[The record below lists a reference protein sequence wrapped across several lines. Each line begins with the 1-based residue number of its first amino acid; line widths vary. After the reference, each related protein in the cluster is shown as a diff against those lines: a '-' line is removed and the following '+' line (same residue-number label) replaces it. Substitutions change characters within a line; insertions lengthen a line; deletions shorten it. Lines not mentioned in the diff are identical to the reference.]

1 MSPPAPTGAV
11 RGRGPLAV
19 ALAVLLVLVAAL
31 VAWSLPRSGGRL
43 VYALD
48 DAYIHMAMARN
59 LAEHGVFGV
68 TRYGFTSSSS
78 SPLWT
83 LLLAGLFTLLGP
95 RGWLP
100 LALNVLFAASLLAV
114 ADRVLQTHGVRP
126 RSRLLALLGIVGWPS
141 SRSSSSRRF
150 RRWCWWDRSTS
161 CMPR

>member
-1 MSPPAPTGAV
+1 RRAGMHARLPGEAQALLGPLSSMSAPGAL

-19 ALAVLLVLVAAL
+19 ALAVLAAAL
-31 VAWSLPRSGGRL
+31 GVVVAWSLRHSGGQI

-83 LLLAGLFTLLGP
+83 LLLAGLFALLGP
-95 RGWLP
+95 RDWLP
-100 LALNVLFAASLLAV
+100 LALNVLCAASLLAV
-114 ADRVLQTHGVRP
+114 ADRVLQAP
-126 RSRLLALLGIVGWPS
+126 R
-141 SRSSSSRRF
+141 
-150 RRWCWWDRSTS
+150 
-161 CMPR
+161 